1 MVWMAESFP
10 IPKRKCQKYL
20 FPQKLIISSE
30 SKPHGFRSDLQLLN
44 WHSPVLRKTSISST
58 YLTIVY
64 ILYIYIY
71 PFLPQEEP
79 HSETSPEKLWSFSSR
94 RGFQFIFNQL
104 PKDQW
109 EHPIFSVDLPAEK
122 QLPNLRPLDQQILDV
137 KHQGASCFFSPPRGK
152 TCFFFTPPTAGFG
165 FPTFFSAKINSWK
178 PPPGYMVLWALGN
191 SSNLQRCAMMGA
203 RATLIFWDANWRK
216 CKFFF
221 FFLGGG
227 VVCVKKKGWEK
238 GGTGTVPKDFV

>member
-64 ILYIYIY
+64 ILYIYIS
-71 PFLPQEEP
+71 LP
-79 HSETSPEKLWSFSSR
+79 STRRASFRNVSWKIMVIQLQARFSV
-94 RGFQFIFNQL
+94 FFNQL
-104 PKDQW
+104 PKGQW

-122 QLPNLRPLDQQILDV
+122 QLPNLRPLDKKILDV
-137 KHQGASCFFSPPRGK
+137 KHQGAFCFFSPPRGK
-152 TCFFFTPPTAGFG
+152 TCFFSLHRILQVLVWK
-165 FPTFFSAKINSWK
+165 TFFSAKIHSWK
-178 PPPGYMVLWALGN
+178 STRLHGTLSLGQLFQ
-191 SSNLQRCAMMGA
+191 SPEVCHDGGSCH
-203 RATLIFWDANWRK
+203 FD
-216 CKFFF
+216 
-221 FFLGGG
+221 FLG
-227 VVCVKKKGWEK
+227 CQLAKM
-238 GGTGTVPKDFV
+238 